1 VPALR
6 SAQTLLLALA
16 SVAVA
21 STACDAQTAGSSSGQ
36 RTPAAVGG
44 EGTAAP
50 QPGYVLDVELP
61 TETTRGRE
69 AIAHVRVHPTAP
81 WHMNLEYPAK
91 LKLRAP
97 ADVQLVAPV
106 LRKDDAQRFD
116 DQALEFSVL
125 FTPQARGPRKIQA
138 ELDFAVCGDAACGPV
153 TESIELAFDVGC
165 RTEDTGL
172 C

>member
-1 VPALR
+1 MPVVR
-6 SAQTLLLALA
+6 SARLLLLVLA
-16 SVAVA
+16 SAIA
-21 STACDAQTAGSSSGQ
+21 PIACDVQPAGGPSGELG
-36 RTPAAVGG
+36 PAAAGG
-44 EGTAAP
+44 QGTAAP

-61 TETTRGRE
+61 TETTRGNE

-81 WHMNLEYPAK
+81 WHMNLDYPAK
-91 LKLRAP
+91 LRLRAP
-97 ADVQLVAPV
+97 ADVQLVAPL

-165 RTEDTGL
+165 RSEDTGL